1 MDNASI
7 ALIQTA
13 HPTEQANMLA
23 AYNACVANTPANVHP
38 SVVQVYRSIAESD
51 RLYQL
56 GRDADGNVIDESEVV
71 SDAKGG
77 QSWHN
82 YGLAIDIEMIRDGQG
97 VDFDN
102 TPAAAALA
110 AADPDYAVIINTMA
124 TFGYTW
130 GGNFPGNFRDVPHF
144 ENKRGQLLS
153 DLYAKYE
160 AGDLIAGT
168 SYVNF

>member
-1 MDNASI
+1 MDDASI

-13 HPTEQANMLA
+13 HPAERDNMLA
-23 AYNACVANTPANVHP
+23 AYNACVANTPGNVHP
-38 SVVQVYRSIAESD
+38 SVVQVFRSIADSD
-51 RLYQL
+51 ALFQI
-56 GRDADGNVIDESEVV
+56 GRDAAGNVINPRAVV

-97 VDFDN
+97 VGFDN
-102 TPAAAALA
+102 TPEAAALA
-110 AADPDYAVIINTMA
+110 AADPDYAIIINTMA
-124 TFGYTW
+124 GFGYTW
-130 GGNFPGNFRDVPHF
+130 GGNFPGEFRDVPHF

-153 DLYAKYE
+153 DLFAKFE

>member
-1 MDNASI
+1 M
-7 ALIQTA
+7 
-13 HPTEQANMLA
+13 
-23 AYNACVANTPANVHP
+23 
-38 SVVQVYRSIAESD
+38 
-51 RLYQL
+51 
-56 GRDADGNVIDESEVV
+56 V

-82 YGLAIDIEMIRDGQG
+82 YGLAIDLVMTRDGQEI
-97 VDFDN
+97 DFAN

-110 AADPDYAVIINTMA
+110 AADADYAIIVNTMA
-124 TFGYTW
+124 QFGYTW

-153 DLYAKYE
+153 DLFAKYE
-160 AGDLIAGT
+160 DGDLIAGT